1 MYSDRPL
8 KVPAK
13 AIKTLIDLAL
23 EEDAAGDDITTK
35 ILIPPNLKASAVLL
49 AKGEGVLAGVSIA
62 KSVFQ
67 RLDPAVKFNILIED
81 GGKLQPGDVIAEMS
95 GKAQAI
101 LTGERTALNFV
112 QRLSGIATL
121 TAQFVTA
128 VGDLPVWIVDTRKTT
143 PGYRLLEKYAV
154 QAGGGKNHRMNL
166 ADGILIKDNHIALL
180 RKQGM
185 TIEKAVKK
193 ARKEEPQGLAIEVET
208 TSLEEVREAVKAGA
222 DIIMFDNMSPAMM
235 KRACKLLPG
244 GIWSEA
250 SGGVNLSTVRK
261 IAESGV
267 TIISIGA
274 LTHSPKA
281 LDISLELKP

>member
-1 MYSDRPL
+1 MYSEKPL
-8 KVPAK
+8 KITAQSVN
-13 AIKTLIDLAL
+13 TLIDLAL
-23 EEDAAGDDITTK
+23 TEDAARDDITTG

-49 AKGEGVLAGVSIA
+49 AKAEGILAGIDVA
-62 KSVFQ
+62 KTVF
-67 RLDPAVKFNILIED
+67 RTIDPAINFKKLIDD
-81 GGKLQPGDVIAEMS
+81 GSELQPGDIIAEIN
-95 GKAQAI
+95 GKARTI
-101 LTGERTALNFV
+101 LTGERTALNFL

-121 TAQFVTA
+121 TSQFVAA

-154 QAGGGKNHRMNL
+154 QMGGGKNHRMNL

-193 ARKEEPQGLAIEVET
+193 ARKEAPQGIAIEVET
-208 TSLEEVREAVKAGA
+208 TNLEEVREAVKAGA
-222 DIIMFDNMSPAMM
+222 DIVMFDNMSPALMR
-235 KRACKLLPG
+235 RAVKLLPE

-250 SGGVNLSTVRK
+250 SGGVNLQTVRA

-267 TIISIGA
+267 TIISVGA
-274 LTHSPKA
+274 LTHSSKA
-281 LDISLELKP
+281 LDISLELQV